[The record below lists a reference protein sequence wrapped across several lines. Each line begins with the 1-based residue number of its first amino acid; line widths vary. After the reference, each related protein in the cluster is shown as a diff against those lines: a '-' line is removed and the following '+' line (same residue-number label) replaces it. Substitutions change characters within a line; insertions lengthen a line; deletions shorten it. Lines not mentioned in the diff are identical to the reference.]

1 MRGHEKLG
9 HKKLGHEKLSH
20 QKLDHEKLGHNKLGH
35 NKLGPLTFFL
45 ALAAALISSSSYQGL
60 AMMPTVKLGD
70 QDVKLEVAQTD
81 KEIQQGLMFRTSLPE
96 TQGMVFLF
104 KPPRPVAFWMY
115 NCFINLDMLFVK
127 DGKIVKISHD
137 VPPCKSTNPDEC
149 PRYPSEGTVEVSEVI
164 EVAGGYCKRHGVKE
178 GDTVNFD
185 FSK

>member
-1 MRGHEKLG
+1 MRGHKKPG
-9 HKKLGHEKLSH
+9 HKKPGHK
-20 QKLDHEKLGHNKLGH
+20 KPGHKKPDL
-35 NKLGPLTFFL
+35 LRFFL
-45 ALAAALISSSSYQGL
+45 ALAAVLISSSSNQGL

-70 QDVKLEVAQTD
+70 QEVKLEVAQTD

-178 GDTVNFD
+178 GDNVNFN